1 MVQRRNLI
9 EVDFAYP
16 SLLAT
21 QPPRTHYTLAEITR
35 SSAPL
40 HIKARF
46 RDTHGE
52 VTAFVRKW
60 HNAEERSTK
69 LREQYVAAVGWRK
82 LAAQW
87 QLRLSVCAPTPK
99 QVAQFAAE
107 QLDTSIA
114 ALHTVAIKMPGDGFC
129 IAQSEELSNLVEIAW
144 RATHVHI
151 FVCQPGSPLAKAPR
165 LIQHLR

>member
-1 MVQRRNLI
+1 MAQRRNLI

-21 QPPRTHYTLAEITR
+21 QPPRTNYTLAELTR
-35 SSAPL
+35 SSPL
-40 HIKARF
+40 QIKARF

-60 HNAEERSTK
+60 RDAEERSMK
-69 LREQYVAAVGWRK
+69 LRGQYVAAVGWRK

-87 QLRLSVCAPTPK
+87 QLRLSVCAPTPR

-107 QLDTSIA
+107 QLEKSIDA
-114 ALHTVAIKMPGDGFC
+114 SHTVAIKMPGGGFC
-129 IAQSEELSNLVEIAW
+129 IVQGEELSGLVEIAW
-144 RATHVHI
+144 RAIHVHI